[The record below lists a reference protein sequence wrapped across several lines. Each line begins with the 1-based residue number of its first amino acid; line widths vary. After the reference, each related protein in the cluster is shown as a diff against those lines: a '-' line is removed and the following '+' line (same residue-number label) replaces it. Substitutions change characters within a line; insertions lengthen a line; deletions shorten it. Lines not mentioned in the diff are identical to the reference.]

1 VTFKE
6 NFINSQVI
14 EYNVTGKE
22 YIFTPEAFVSD
33 YTAITNNVL
42 SDLQN
47 VTLNSEAT
55 KKVLGAANDAALD
68 NLYLDRQ
75 FEEVKANIAEHL
87 RKVLAM
93 DKSINTT
100 GDGVVEYVSEKIKNN
115 KEAFM
120 LGLTYMNRWYDIN
133 YGKLNT
139 KDLSTYK
146 FDFNGNNETS
156 TLDTIVALGNSGLD
170 NLRASNTVGLYAN
183 KLASVKGEDSVFDF
197 VEAYRKLFL
206 PNKTNNEWFKEN
218 TKAY

>member
-1 VTFKE
+1 
-6 NFINSQVI
+6 
-14 EYNVTGKE
+14 
-22 YIFTPEAFVSD
+22 
-33 YTAITNNVL
+33 
-42 SDLQN
+42 
-47 VTLNSEAT
+47 
-55 KKVLGAANDAALD
+55 
-68 NLYLDRQ
+68 
-75 FEEVKANIAEHL
+75 VKANIAEHL

-133 YGKLNT
+133 YGKMNT